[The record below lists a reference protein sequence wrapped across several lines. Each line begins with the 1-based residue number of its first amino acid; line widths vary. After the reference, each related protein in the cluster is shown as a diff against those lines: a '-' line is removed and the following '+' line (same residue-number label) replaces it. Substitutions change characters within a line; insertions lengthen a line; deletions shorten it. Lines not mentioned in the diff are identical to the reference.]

1 MIEPNIPHRLMTAT
15 YSISLI
21 LLAVYTAWLYAMG
34 QYGMFFLPAFLELL
48 LVSALLMH
56 VGRGVNSLAPRII
69 LLCCIYLVVF
79 QAVIQP
85 PSGHASVLW
94 LGLPITAS
102 FVLLPL
108 TPVLIV
114 NILLVLLLWRL
125 TPIAHNNQA
134 WLLEIIA
141 LSLLLALPRW
151 EHLRRQALLRATDPN
166 DSDCNAYQTES
177 LKERLHNEYQRSYVL
192 GRRLAVLVIHLP
204 QFDMAGEQFGRR
216 AQLALL
222 ERLCSEVHLRCR
234 DHDLLGRADQ
244 ATFWL
249 VLPDTTESGALLVRE
264 RLHRGLSRCVLVE
277 TGQLD
282 ARIVACLPR
291 HREPFNV
298 FVQRLE
304 ERSQTLA
311 SPVFDTSE

>member
-15 YSISLI
+15 YSLSLL
-21 LLAVYTAWLYAMG
+21 LLATYTAWLYAMG

-56 VGRGVNSLAPRII
+56 VGQGVNPLAPRII
-69 LLCCIYLVVF
+69 LLCCVYLIVI
-79 QAVIQP
+79 QAVMQP
-85 PSGHASVLW
+85 SSGASALW

-114 NILLVLLLWRL
+114 NILLIPLLWWL
-125 TPIAHNNQA
+125 TPTARHDPA
-134 WLLEIIA
+134 WIPEMVA
-141 LSLLLALPRW
+141 LFLLLALPRW

-166 DSDCNAYQTES
+166 DSDCNAYQTQS
-177 LKERLHNEYQRSYVL
+177 LQERLHNEYQRSYIL

-204 QFDMAGEQFGRR
+204 QFDMVGEQFGRR

-222 ERLCSEVHLRCR
+222 ERLCSEVLLRCR
-234 DHDLLGRADQ
+234 DHDLLGRANQ
-244 ATFWL
+244 STFWL

-264 RLHRGLSRCVLVE
+264 RLQRGLSRCVLVE

-291 HREPFNV
+291 HREVFNV
-298 FVQRLE
+298 FMQRLE
-304 ERSQTLA
+304 ERGQTLA
-311 SPVFDTSE
+311 NRVFDTSE

>member
-15 YSISLI
+15 YSLSFL
-21 LLAVYTAWLYAMG
+21 LLAAYTAWLYAMG
-34 QYGMFFLPAFLELL
+34 QYDMFFLPAFLELL

-56 VGRGVNSLAPRII
+56 VGRGVNPLAPRII
-69 LLCCIYLVVF
+69 LLCCVYLVVF

-85 PSGHASVLW
+85 SGHASALW

-108 TPVLIV
+108 TPVLII
-114 NILLVLLLWRL
+114 NLLLAPLLLWL
-125 TPIAHNNQA
+125 APVTHSSPA
-134 WLLEIIA
+134 WLPELVA
-141 LSLLLALPRW
+141 LFLLLALPRW

-166 DSDCNAYQTES
+166 DSDCDAYQTES
-177 LKERLHNEYQRSYVL
+177 LQERLRNEYQRSYIL

-264 RLHRGLSRCVLVE
+264 RLQRGLSRCVLVE

-291 HREPFNV
+291 HRELFNV

-311 SPVFDTSE
+311 NPVFDTPE

>member
-15 YSISLI
+15 YILSFL
-21 LLAVYTAWLYAMG
+21 LLAAYTAWLYAMG
-34 QYGMFFLPAFLELL
+34 QYDMFFLPAFLELL

-56 VGRGVNSLAPRII
+56 VGRGVNPLAPRII
-69 LLCCIYLVVF
+69 LLCCVYLVVF

-85 PSGHASVLW
+85 SGHASALW

-108 TPVLIV
+108 TPVLII
-114 NILLVLLLWRL
+114 NLLLAPLLLWL
-125 TPIAHNNQA
+125 APVAHSSPA
-134 WLLEIIA
+134 WLPELVA
-141 LSLLLALPRW
+141 LFLLLALPRW

-166 DSDCNAYQTES
+166 DSDCDAYQTES
-177 LKERLHNEYQRSYVL
+177 LQERLRNEYQRSYIL

-264 RLHRGLSRCVLVE
+264 RLQRGLSRCVLVE

-291 HREPFNV
+291 HRELFNV

-311 SPVFDTSE
+311 NPVFDTPE